1 MTIVQLIVTIWNCS
15 ITLERSSIFENRKS
29 SISIRAF
36 NRSVKLRVL
45 VVLLESLWV
54 ISMFLEDLR
63 WFQHEIFFSKFSRT
77 ISVRWEWFD
86 GSIDCVFI
94 GDGVWL
100 GLQHLYHTNRGTVP
114 SYQVGT
120 FNIFSMRGTEGK
132 PHSFQYLE
140 VFGRQTWWLEAW
152 WWTELSGQCHSPAA
166 GFWWSKYFS
175 TWDMWKS
182 RLFLMPGSLNL
193 QKTCEK
199 ASELKCLFDPF
210 WGWSCLH
217 LHQVPWF
224 FKPILCFFFD
234 AVRDDPKMWAVA
246 AFYPWQGW
254 WWVRG
259 WNPTLHMKNGD
270 EFLIQEWG
278 IPFLTRMKWNDRGIL
293 NTAHVNRE

>member
-15 ITLERSSIFENRKS
+15 ITLKRSSIFENRKS

-224 FKPILCFFFD
+224 FKPILCFFLTRYGMTQRCEQWLRSTPGR
-234 AVRDDPKMWAVA
+234 VDDE
-246 AFYPWQGW
+246 F
-254 WWVRG
+254 
-259 WNPTLHMKNGD
+259 GD
-270 EFLIQEWG
+270 EIL
-278 IPFLTRMKWNDRGIL
+278 PFIWKMGTNF
-293 NTAHVNRE
+293 